1 MRKRLLALIPLFFLM
16 LIMPVY
22 AETQVNLLTLHEAL
36 GERLG
41 VGTFAG
47 GMIASAILLMMC
59 ILPVALI
66 NRSRKGGGGPIAEL
80 FLGIV
85 VLGVCV
91 AITWLPFWFL
101 LILCLLIALMFSG
114 KMRDYITGGS

>member
-1 MRKRLLALIPLFFLM
+1 MRKRWLALIPLFFLM

-22 AETQVNLLTLHEAL
+22 AETEVNLLALHEAL

-47 GMIASAILLMMC
+47 GLIASAILLMMG

-80 FLGIV
+80 FLGMVI
-85 VLGVCV
+85 LGVCV
-91 AITWLPFWFL
+91 AITWFPLWIFVLLCFL
-101 LILCLLIALMFSG
+101 VALLFSD
-114 KMRDYITGGS
+114 KITGLMGK